1 MREPERTV
9 LWSADSVQPNNTSIE
24 LNDSIDNYDELIYYG
39 SATRTYCP
47 CVMTY
52 YPVVS
57 GQLNLGGPFFYGVWT
72 TGASYD
78 LCNGTQ
84 MFLSGNSGFVG
95 SSYYWGK
102 QNNGTAY
109 EAALVNNRTSDV
121 RPYKIVGVK
130 YPKNDDRTV
139 IWLSDH
145 TDTIYNTNIQLSEP
159 VTHFKTIEVLGS
171 GYEASNVG
179 CRHTSKNIYNTQPR
193 AMGCDAW
200 AYTPW
205 KIAEKHNLVIGQE
218 LRLSGNS
225 GHIGSG
231 YYMGMGNQSTAWAAG
246 KWTTDYQFS
255 ATAPYKIFGVD
266 RKPVRKLTLIPP
278 TAGGTQSASETSGY
292 EYDQI
297 TMSNTPDEGWY
308 FSGYNVTGATVNGN
322 VITLQDQDA
331 SAQAGFTDEG
341 FPITYQNDG
350 HGTLTGDTEIG
361 IPGQPINLTTSYNT
375 YYRFSGYDVTGGYI
389 QDGKLYAT
397 APCTAKAVYK
407 LNTFTASGGFEKGS
421 DYSVTSNRYDNTGN
435 LAAKYATTSYHTSNV
450 PTAWYNT
457 SNRWKVN
464 STVSAYQITLKPYM
478 RFTMAGNS
486 YTGTRYSTYA
496 SVTAVSLIGSTQ
508 SQSQTFSKTWS
519 NKQSSTVTSNYS
531 KNFTSTTTGV
541 NYGLSAKLRAS
552 GYYHSS
558 ITQYNVTTKYI
569 ASQTTGTWVATGIIP

>member
-72 TGASYD
+72 TGTSYD

-139 IWLSDH
+139 IWSSDH

-322 VITLQDQDA
+322 IITLQDQNA

-350 HGTLTGDTEIG
+350 HGTLTGDTNIG
-361 IPGQPINLTTSYNT
+361 IPGQPVNLTTAYNT
-375 YYRFSGYDVTGGYI
+375 YYRFSGYEVTGGYI

-397 APCTAKAVYK
+397 APCTARAVYK
-407 LNTFTASGGFEKGS
+407 VNSFTASGGFEKGS
-421 DYSVTSNRYDNTGN
+421 DYSWQSKANGSIV
-435 LAAKYATTSYHTSNV
+435 KYAITAYRTSNV
-450 PTAWYNT
+450 PSAWYAT
-457 SNRWKVN
+457 SNRWKV
-464 STVSAYQITLKPYM
+464 TTTPSAYKITLNPKM
-478 RFTMAGNS
+478 RIHYYGSSNTGKIKVTITTM
-486 YTGTRYSTYA
+486 
-496 SVTAVSLIGSTQ
+496 IGSTANQ
-508 SQSQTFSKTWS
+508 
-519 NKQSSTVTSNYS
+519 TVTAQGGSVNADLNYS
-531 KNFTSTTTGV
+531 ESFTAASTGV
-541 NYGLSAKLRAS
+541 NYGISGKVESNGLSYESYTAKYVA
-552 GYYHSS
+552 
-558 ITQYNVTTKYI
+558 
-569 ASQTTGTWVATGIIP
+569 AQTTGTWVATGILP